1 MRLLIDTHFLIW
13 MALEPD
19 RLSEAEIQLC
29 FSPENE
35 TFVSAVSIWE
45 IRLKYYKFR
54 HRTDQG
60 FLSPTG
66 AINLCLGAGLQIV
79 PLSAQAC
86 AWVIKP
92 APVHKDPFDEMLL
105 LQAAAMGA
113 RLLTR
118 DNELLAHP
126 LAISA
131 YS

>member
-1 MRLLIDTHFLIW
+1 MMLLIDTHFVVW

-19 RLSEAEIQLC
+19 RLSEAELQLC

-35 TFVSAVSIWE
+35 TFVSAASIWE

-54 HRTDQG
+54 HRTNKG

-79 PLSAQAC
+79 PLSAEAC
-86 AWVIKP
+86 AWVIEP
-92 APVHKDPFDEMLL
+92 APSHKDPFDEILL
-105 LQAAAMGA
+105 AQAAAMGA

-118 DNELLAHP
+118 DSQLLQHP
-126 LAISA
+126 LAISV
-131 YS
+131 